1 MLPDFGS
8 LPPSLGVGCL
18 GMPGNTA
25 YFGCLEI
32 CRPKAGETFV
42 VTAAAGS
49 VGSLAGQIAKLS
61 GCRVIGFTGSE
72 DKCEWLENELGFDK
86 AINYKKG
93 DMTKALMD
101 AAPNG
106 VDCFFDNV
114 GGELSTIVISL
125 MNLHGRVASCGAVSE
140 YNSEIKVKVPSI
152 QSTLILKQLTIK
164 GFVVYRW
171 ADRWMEGI
179 ESIQKWIEEGIVK
192 YRETITDGFENMPQ
206 TFIDVLRG
214 NNMGKSVVRV

>member
-1 MLPDFGS
+1 MLPEFGS
-8 LPPSLGVGCL
+8 LSPSLSVGCL
-18 GMPGNTA
+18 GMPGNTV

-32 CRPKAGETFV
+32 CRPKVGETFV
-42 VTAAAGS
+42 GTAAAGF
-49 VGSLAGQIAKLS
+49 VGSLAGRIAKLS

-101 AAPNG
+101 AAPNS

-152 QSTLILKQLTIK
+152 QPTLILKQLTKK
-164 GFVVYRW
+164 GFVVWCIDGLIDGWRESKALKSGSKRGRW
-171 ADRWMEGI
+171 N
-179 ESIQKWIEEGIVK
+179 IV
-192 YRETITDGFENMPQ
+192 RQSPT
-206 TFIDVLRG
+206 VLKACRKLSP
-214 NNMGKSVVRV
+214 MF